1 MLLNSLNMQF
11 DLLDENKKKT
21 NNNTNFER
29 NTFLRLNMKE
39 IALNKNI
46 LKQISIILIQ
56 LFYITS
62 KEIKLSCTIIVKIKP
77 KLNYLKS

>member
-1 MLLNSLNMQF
+1 MLFFKQF

-29 NTFLRLNMKE
+29 NTFLRLNVKG
-39 IALNKNI
+39 ITLNKNNI

>member
-1 MLLNSLNMQF
+1 MLFFKQF

-29 NTFLRLNMKE
+29 NTFLRLNVKE

-56 LFYITS
+56 LFYVTS
-62 KEIKLSCTIIVKIKP
+62 KEIKLLHNNCQNKIKIP
-77 KLNYLKS
+77 CHYLKS